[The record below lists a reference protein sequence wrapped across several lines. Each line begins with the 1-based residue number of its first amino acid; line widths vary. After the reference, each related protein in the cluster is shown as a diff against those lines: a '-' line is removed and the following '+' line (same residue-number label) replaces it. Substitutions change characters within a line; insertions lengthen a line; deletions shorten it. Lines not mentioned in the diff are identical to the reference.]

1 MTIADDC
8 DNNTQAH
15 LMFVPL
21 SLSPP
26 KLHASQFTNDLQT
39 HVSFQK
45 MQQDLESER
54 NKVRQIERKMA
65 TREQQ
70 HEEDVRK

>member
-1 MTIADDC
+1 MTIEDDC
-8 DNNTQAH
+8 DNNTQARST
-15 LMFVPL
+15 FVPL

-26 KLHASQFTNDLQT
+26 KLHALQFTNDLQT
-39 HVSFQK
+39 HVYFQK